1 MIEKKVKPW
10 LKKQSV
16 EYIGQEE
23 MDFVNMIL
31 KRLAN
36 RESPQK
42 IMEKVEKLL
51 DEEAEV
57 KFQSLYKP
65 NYK

>member
-1 MIEKKVKPW
+1 
-10 LKKQSV
+10 
-16 EYIGQEE
+16 
-23 MDFVNMIL
+23 MIL

-42 IMEKVEKLL
+42 IMKKVEQLL

-57 KFQSLYKP
+57 KVYCCLKSDYK
-65 NYK
+65 